1 MKGID
6 QYVDQMVSHMGMIVS
21 YELLGASYETIFI
34 LRTNSETGL
43 VRHEIIFISEN
54 TSFSNKFS

>member
-34 LRTNSETGL
+34 LRTNFETDH
-43 VRHEIIFISEN
+43 VPHEIIFVPKN
-54 TSFSNKFS
+54 TSFLNKFS